1 MIILFAKVIPE
12 PLLKDWQERLATD
25 DSQHWRQRW
34 DEPQGTGLH
43 AFPACFTSVPLKV
56 FWGTQETDMRLVG
69 GLMGVTQEEETLTV
83 EPECGW
89 AVVYEEQINPPWP
102 HDKDGG
108 SYGVSAP
115 SKTA

>member
-1 MIILFAKVIPE
+1 
-12 PLLKDWQERLATD
+12 
-25 DSQHWRQRW
+25 
-34 DEPQGTGLH
+34 
-43 AFPACFTSVPLKV
+43 
-56 FWGTQETDMRLVG
+56 MRLVG